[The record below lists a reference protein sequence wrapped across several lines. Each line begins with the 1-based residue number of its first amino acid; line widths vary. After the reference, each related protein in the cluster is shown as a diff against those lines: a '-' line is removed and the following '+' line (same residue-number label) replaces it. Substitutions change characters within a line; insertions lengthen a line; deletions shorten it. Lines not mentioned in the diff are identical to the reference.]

1 MSIFE
6 AIRVAF
12 TALWASKLRSFLTM
26 LGIII
31 GVGAVIGMLAIGAG
45 FQAFLDQQFSNFG
58 VGVFY
63 VGPFVDTRRVDI
75 QQSAQLTA
83 ADAEAIVQSG
93 AAPAVKTVAAEYSIN
108 ATVSAAGERQSY
120 AVRAVTPGHFSIMAN
135 TLRAGRY
142 YTDEDERNQARVA
155 VIGPEVAEQ
164 LFGYTT
170 SAVGERITINGVR
183 FEVIGIIVPEQSG
196 GGPGGN
202 PNRSVFVPYQT
213 GRSRLF
219 RNQVSSRVDVHSIT
233 VQARERDQVDEA
245 IRQVTLLLR
254 ERHRLTYQ
262 DNDFTIISLDQ
273 ITATIGAVVGGF
285 NAFLGMVAGIS
296 LLVGGIGIMNMMLVS
311 VTERTR
317 EIGLRKA
324 VGARRWDI
332 LQQFLIEAI
341 TLCLVGGA
349 FGILLGYG
357 LSFIGTFVLVGLFQA
372 EGARATV
379 TAEAILLATVI
390 SAAIGLAFGF
400 FPALQA
406 ARLNPIEALRYE

>member
-12 TALWASKLRSFLTM
+12 TALRANKLRSLLTM

-83 ADAEAIVQSG
+83 ADAAAILQSG
-93 AAPAVKTVAAEYSIN
+93 AAPAVKTVVAEYSIN

-142 YTDEDERNQARVA
+142 YTEEDERNQARVA

-183 FEVIGIIVPEQSG
+183 FEVIGIIV
-196 GGPGGN
+196 
-202 PNRSVFVPYQT
+202 
-213 GRSRLF
+213 RSRAAAG
-219 RNQVSSRVDVHSIT
+219 RVAIPT
-233 VQARERDQVDEA
+233 ARCLCP
-245 IRQVTLLLR
+245 IRP
-254 ERHRLTYQ
+254 
-262 DNDFTIISLDQ
+262 
-273 ITATIGAVVGGF
+273 GAV
-285 NAFLGMVAGIS
+285 ACSATRFL
-296 LLVGGIGIMNMMLVS
+296 
-311 VTERTR
+311 
-317 EIGLRKA
+317 
-324 VGARRWDI
+324 
-332 LQQFLIEAI
+332 
-341 TLCLVGGA
+341 
-349 FGILLGYG
+349 
-357 LSFIGTFVLVGLFQA
+357 
-372 EGARATV
+372 
-379 TAEAILLATVI
+379 
-390 SAAIGLAFGF
+390 
-400 FPALQA
+400 PALMFIVSPYRPA
-406 ARLNPIEALRYE
+406 SATRSMRRSAR